1 MGYGFLE
8 FETKEQAEKALDV
21 LNGKLLPK
29 ANNKTFKLNWAM
41 HKINNSQNPNEFS
54 IYVCELETSVNE
66 EILTNFFKKKY
77 KSVIDSKI
85 ILDPSTK
92 ISKGYGFVK
101 FSDKTESEK
110 AISEM
115 NGQLLNGKTIKT
127 GTASYKKNEKKNMN
141 IFNDYN
147 IKQNDSNIF
156 MQQQYLNQFYLSNG
170 YINPYYYQMPPQLM
184 NQNFQN
190 NHNMMDFYLGI
201 NPDLNIKDENNQNN
215 EMYQQEQDIN
225 QFFNDLD
232 LLQKKENNNKDNKEN

>member
-85 ILDPSTK
+85 IIDPSTK

-115 NGQLLNGKTIKT
+115 NGQSLNGKTIKT

-147 IKQNDSNIF
+147 IKQNDSNLF

-201 NPDLNIKDENNQNN
+201 NPDLNIKEENNQDN

>member
-85 ILDPSTK
+85 IIDPSTK

-115 NGQLLNGKTIKT
+115 NGQSLNGKTIKT

-147 IKQNDSNIF
+147 IKQNDSNLF

-201 NPDLNIKDENNQNN
+201 NPDLNIKEENNQNS

-232 LLQKKENNNKDNKEN
+232 LLQKKEKNNKDNKEN